1 MERVEWYAW
10 IDQHLDMLSAG
21 ERKKRSPLLP
31 LTLNEMWEEE
41 DVETRTKFQMK
52 WIGTSVEVT
61 TMCDILLDLASHSV
75 LAFDFEWHPSISSKI
90 ALAQLAAS
98 GVVYLIDVFNLDDA
112 ANMECVLKLLFWTP

>member
-1 MERVEWYAW
+1 
-10 IDQHLDMLSAG
+10 
-21 ERKKRSPLLP
+21 
-31 LTLNEMWEEE
+31 
-41 DVETRTKFQMK
+41 
-52 WIGTSVEVT
+52 
-61 TMCDILLDLASHSV
+61 V